1 MLPVI
6 EYFAVSSRFVFSFIM
21 SDCIIAPPGGHL
33 VLSPCQPHVQVQKE
47 INDVIIF
54 AALVSLL

>member
-6 EYFAVSSRFVFSFIM
+6 EYFAVSSHFGSFIM
-21 SDCIIAPPGGHL
+21 FDCIIAPPGGHL